1 LKNKI
6 RQYVEDL
13 NLAVGMT
20 HRSDCPACKRHNTFT
35 VSNDNGTL
43 IYNCYANSCNISG
56 AYRIGLSV
64 DDIKQ
69 YFSTGAF
76 ANAKDPAP
84 FVMPEHVVHNA
95 TYTEPYAK
103 RYGLDFSSLNLMY
116 DVLEQRVVFPIQQN
130 GTVVDAIGRTLIDEQ
145 PKWRR
150 YGEARTAYVIGDAPI
165 AIVVEDAV
173 SAAVAQTLGFT
184 GFALLGTSL
193 LREHVDMLRKYALV
207 VVALD
212 PDACK
217 KTIEIKRELF
227 SFGVEAFAF
236 YLHDDLKY
244 RDELDIRNLMLLKET

>member
-1 LKNKI
+1 MKAKI
-6 RQYVEDL
+6 RQHIEDL

-20 HRSDCPACKRHNTFT
+20 HRSNCPACKRDNTFT

-56 AYRIGLSV
+56 AHRIGLSI

-76 ANAKDPAP
+76 ANTKDPAP
-84 FVMPEHVVHNA
+84 FVMPEYVVYNDEETA
-95 TYTEPYAK
+95 LYAGE
-103 RYGLDFSSLNLMY
+103 YALDYKYLDLRF
-116 DVLEQRVVFPIQQN
+116 DVRERRVVFPIVHD
-130 GTVVDAIGRTLIDEQ
+130 GVLVDAIGRSLIGEQ

-150 YGEARTAYVIGDAPI
+150 YGEARTAYIIGNAPI

-184 GFALLGTSL
+184 GFALLGTTL

-217 KTIEIKRELF
+217 KTIEIKRELL
-227 SFGVEAFAF
+227 SFDIKAFAF
-236 YLHDDLKY
+236 YLCDDLKY
-244 RDELDIRNLMLLKET
+244 RDELDIENLTLLKDS

>member
-1 LKNKI
+1 MKLKE
-6 RQYVEDL
+6 YLESL

-20 HRSDCPACKRHNTFT
+20 HRSNCPACKRHNTFT

-43 IYNCYANSCNISG
+43 VYNCYANSCNVSG
-56 AYRIGLSV
+56 AARIGLSV

-69 YFSTGAF
+69 YFLNRGF
-76 ANAKDPAP
+76 ADAKEPAP

-103 RYGLDFSSLNLMY
+103 TYGLDFSFLDLMY
-116 DVLEQRVVFPIQQN
+116 DVLEQRVVFPIQQG

-150 YGEARTAYVIGDAPI
+150 YGEARTAYVIGDFST
-165 AIVVEDAV
+165 AIIVEDAV

-184 GFALLGTSL
+184 GFALLGTTL
-193 LREHVDMLRKYALV
+193 LREHMDMLGKYDQV

-217 KTIEIKRELF
+217 KTIEIKRELE
-227 SFGVEAFAF
+227 SNNIKAFAF

-244 RDELDIRNLMLLKET
+244 RDEKDITNLMRLKDT